1 MTPEELKLFEEKLP
15 EEFFMHDNCE
25 CWNESGEPRC
35 YQRERIKVKDF
46 INNLLKSRQDK
57 MIEAIKEMSLCYADD
72 SIENEMDYITGQ
84 AHFKQHII
92 DMFNQGLDK
101 GIEIIKNI

>member
-1 MTPEELKLFEEKLP
+1 MTPEEKQIIEDYFHE
-15 EEFFMHDNCE
+15 CE
-25 CWNESGEPRC
+25 YIIGQDEIGLLLD
-35 YQRERIKVKDF
+35 K
-46 INNLLKSRQDK
+46 INNLLKSRQEK
-57 MIEAIKEMSLCYADD
+57 MIEVIKEMSLCYADD

-84 AHFKQHII
+84 AHFKKHII